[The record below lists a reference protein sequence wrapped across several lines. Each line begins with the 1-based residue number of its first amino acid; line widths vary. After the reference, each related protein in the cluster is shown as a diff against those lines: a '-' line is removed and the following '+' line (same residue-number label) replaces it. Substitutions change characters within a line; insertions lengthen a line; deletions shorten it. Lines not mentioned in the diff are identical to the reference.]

1 MGAAFALSCLM
12 VMGFLPLGSLGYA
25 ETSQVGEGTPV
36 VVEAPESSPQPET
49 PDASD
54 DTSAPSDTPVET
66 PSEPTAD
73 PQPPAEDPA
82 PVIPTEPV
90 NDRTWFIG
98 ADDAS
103 AVVAELWNDGTFVI
117 DGAGDTLV
125 FEDAKSVPWL
135 EAGLAADIKRVIFAD
150 AIAPKSLAY
159 WFEGCV
165 NLTELASVPAA
176 LDMTH
181 TFFDCPKLKDLP
193 DDFTLAPDAKAKAC
207 FGFTETPAEPLTTT
221 YRGTD
226 PTVLAYDWTQDGR
239 ALVNPDVPV
248 TPETPDT
255 GTDQPE
261 NPAHNPDGEATTPT
275 DPTDPT
281 NPTEPTNP
289 DGSTTPTEPANPDDP
304 INPTNPVDPAN
315 PTNPADPAD
324 PTTPDATTP
333 TDPDA
338 TPSDPALNPDTTTPS
353 DPTLNPDA
361 TDQPTDEVPPAEE
374 EQPVEPPAPQV
385 SITVPSSVSLI
396 LGQNGPN
403 SASISVSLVNNSEAP
418 AEVVG
423 VRLKKASTD
432 LPAGTWSLVSAQT
445 GAHFVDNA
453 RFTPLGLEAVLDTPV
468 MLPSSAESIDLVWEG
483 TFTDLGMK
491 TLLETAAASE
501 GSFAY
506 GTLIWHIEAADST
519 V

>member
-1 MGAAFALSCLM
+1 MSQVKKQTSKAAPKVGAAFALSCLL
-12 VMGFLPLGSLGYA
+12 VVGFLPLGSLGYA
-25 ETSQVGEGTPV
+25 ETPQVGEGTPV
-36 VVEAPESSPQPET
+36 VVETSEASPQPET
-49 PDASD
+49 PNPTDDASM
-54 DTSAPSDTPVET
+54 PSDTPVET
-66 PSEPTAD
+66 PLEPTVE
-73 PQPPAEDPA
+73 PQPPAEDAA
-82 PVIPTEPV
+82 PVTPTEPV

-125 FEDAKSVPWL
+125 FEDAKNVPWL
-135 EAGLAADIKRVIFAD
+135 KAGLAADIKRVIFAD

-159 WFEGCV
+159 WFEGCE

-181 TFFDCPKLKDLP
+181 TFFNCPKLNELP
-193 DDFTLAPDAKAKAC
+193 DDFTLAPDAKTKAC
-207 FGFTETPAEPLTTT
+207 FGFTELPAEPLTTT
-221 YRGTD
+221 YSGTD
-226 PTVLAYDWTQDGR
+226 PEVLAYDWVQDGR
-239 ALVNPDVPV
+239 ALVNPDAPV
-248 TPETPDT
+248 TPEAPDT
-255 GTDQPE
+255 GTSQPE
-261 NPAHNPDGEATTPT
+261 SPTPNPDGEATTPTDPT

-289 DGSTTPTEPANPDDP
+289 DDSTTPTEPANPDDP
-304 INPTNPVDPAN
+304 TNPTDP
-315 PTNPADPAD
+315 TD

-333 TDPDA
+333 TDPD
-338 TPSDPALNPDTTTPS
+338 TTPS

-361 TDQPTDEVPPAEE
+361 TDQPTDEVPPVEE
-374 EQPVEPPAPQV
+374 EQPVEPTVPQV

-403 SASISVSLVNNSEAP
+403 SASISVSLANNSEAP

-432 LPAGTWSLVSAQT
+432 LPGGTWSLVSVQT
-445 GAHFVDNA
+445 GAHFVDDA